1 MGPPFPCM
9 ASKHVQTTLPE
20 DTYEALRRRAEERGD
35 SLKGILREAAE
46 AYVRE
51 LTSEDPI
58 DSFVG
63 SGELDEGTWSERDDW
78 RTSKR

>member
-1 MGPPFPCM
+1 M

-20 DTYEALRRRAEERGD
+20 DTYEALRRRAEEQGD
-35 SLKGILREAAE
+35 SLKGILREAIE

-51 LTSEDPI
+51 AKEHDPL

-63 SGELDEGTWSERDDW
+63 GGDLDEAAWSTRDDW
-78 RTSKR
+78 RTAER